1 MKSMRDSRLPIG
13 VECTFEGE
21 LPLEC
26 IVNQPLPSESY
37 KSVCWDCPLNK
48 NSYFCKRARRY
59 RKETKK

>member
-37 KSVCWDCPLNK
+37 KSVCCDCPLNK
-48 NSYFCKRARRY
+48 NSYLHTQKDE
-59 RKETKK
+59 KESEAKQ